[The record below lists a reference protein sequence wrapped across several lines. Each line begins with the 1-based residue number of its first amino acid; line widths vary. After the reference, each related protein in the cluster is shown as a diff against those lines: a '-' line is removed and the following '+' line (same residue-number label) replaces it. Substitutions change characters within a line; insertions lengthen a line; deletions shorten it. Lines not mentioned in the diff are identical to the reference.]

1 MTGHPGV
8 IVTLDGEVHP
18 PGTPLLFADDLAA
31 VRGDGVFET
40 LLVRDGGACLVEAHL
55 GRLSHSAKLLDL
67 PEPDLSAWRQAIDLA
82 ARQWATDTADEGAMR
97 LVYSRGR
104 ERGSAPTA
112 YVTVNPVAD
121 RIAAARRD
129 GVAAVTLPRELPST
143 GVEAMPWLL
152 AGAKTL
158 SYAVNMAALR
168 HAARQGAGDVIFV
181 SSDGYVLEGPRST
194 VVIAVGGEGVG
205 SNVCLLTPPPW
216 YPILRGTTQQA
227 LFGVARA
234 KGYDCDYRALR
245 VADLFAAQGI
255 WLVSSMTLAARVH
268 TLDGRALP
276 SAPLAAEFA
285 ELVDA
290 AIVSD
295 R

>member
-8 IVTLDGEVHP
+8 VVTLNGEIHP

-55 GRLSHSAKLLDL
+55 GRLSYSAKLMDL
-67 PEPDLSAWRQAIDLA
+67 PEPDLPRWRHAIDLA
-82 ARQWATDTADEGAMR
+82 AQRWAADTADEGAMR

-112 YVTVNPVAD
+112 YVTVNPMAD
-121 RIAAARRD
+121 RITAARRD
-129 GVAAVTLPRELPST
+129 GVAAVTLPRELPAT

-158 SYAVNMAALR
+158 SYAINMAALR

-194 VVIAVGGEGVG
+194 VVVAVDGGGG
-205 SNVCLLTPPPW
+205 GGNVCLLTPPPW

-227 LFGVARA
+227 LFGLARA

-268 TLDGRALP
+268 TLDGQVLP
-276 SAPLAAEFA
+276 IAPMATEFA

>member
-1 MTGHPGV
+1 MTGGPGV
-8 IVTLDGEVHP
+8 VVTLDGEVHP
-18 PGTPLLFADDLAA
+18 PETPLLFADDLAA

-40 LLVRDGGACLVEAHL
+40 LLVRAGGACLVEAHL
-55 GRLSHSAKLLDL
+55 GRLTHSAKLLDL
-67 PEPDLSAWRQAIDLA
+67 PEPDLAAWRHAIDLA
-82 ARQWATDTADEGAMR
+82 ARQWAADTVDEGAMR

-104 ERGSAPTA
+104 ERGSAVTA
-112 YVTVNPVAD
+112 YVTVNPIAD

-129 GVAAVTLPRELPST
+129 GVAAVTLPRELPAS

-158 SYAVNMAALR
+158 SYAINMAALR
-168 HAARQGAGDVIFV
+168 HAAREGAGDVIFV

-194 VVIAVGGEGVG
+194 VVIAVGGGD
-205 SNVCLLTPPPW
+205 NVCLLPPPPW

-245 VADLFAAQGI
+245 VADLFAAQGL

-268 TLDGRALP
+268 TLDGRVLP
-276 SAPLAAEFA
+276 SAPMGAEFA

>member
-1 MTGHPGV
+1 MTGGPGV
-8 IVTLDGEVHP
+8 VVTLDGEVHP
-18 PGTPLLFADDLAA
+18 PETPLLFADDLAA

-40 LLVRDGGACLVEAHL
+40 LLVRAGGACLVEAHL
-55 GRLSHSAKLLDL
+55 GRLTHSAKLLDL
-67 PEPDLSAWRQAIDLA
+67 PEPDLAAWRHAIDLA
-82 ARQWATDTADEGAMR
+82 ARQWAADSADEGAMR

-104 ERGSAPTA
+104 ERGSAATA
-112 YVTVNPVAD
+112 YVTVNPIAD
-121 RIAAARRD
+121 RITAARRD
-129 GVAAVTLPRELPST
+129 GVAAVTLPRELPAS

-158 SYAVNMAALR
+158 SYAINMAALR

-194 VVIAVGGEGVG
+194 VVIAVGGGD
-205 SNVCLLTPPPW
+205 NVCLLTPPPW

-245 VADLFAAQGI
+245 VADLFAAQGL

-268 TLDGRALP
+268 TLDGRVLP
-276 SAPLAAEFA
+276 SAPMGAEFA

>member
-40 LLVRDGGACLVEAHL
+40 LLVRDGRACLVEAHL
-55 GRLSHSAKLLDL
+55 DRLSHSAKLLEL
-67 PEPDLSAWRQAIDLA
+67 PEPDLAAWRRAQ
-82 ARQWATDTADEGAMR
+82 QWVSATTDEAAMR

-112 YVTVNPVAD
+112 YVTVNSVAD
-121 RIAAARRD
+121 RIASVRRNGLAAI
-129 GVAAVTLPRELPST
+129 TLPRELPSS
-143 GVEAMPWLL
+143 GVEGMPWLL

-158 SYAVNMAALR
+158 SYAINMAALR
-168 HAARQGAGDVIFV
+168 HADRHGAGDVVFV
-181 SSDGYVLEGPRST
+181 STDDG
-194 VVIAVGGEGVG
+194 
-205 SNVCLLTPPPW
+205 NVCLLTPPPW

-268 TLDGRALP
+268 TLDGRVLP
-276 SAPLAAEFA
+276 PAPLAAEFA

-290 AIVSD
+290 AIISD

>member
-1 MTGHPGV
+1 MTGGSGV
-8 IVTLDGEVHP
+8 VVTLDGEVHP
-18 PGTPLLFADDLAA
+18 PETPLLFADDLAA

-40 LLVRDGGACLVEAHL
+40 LLVRAGGACLVEAHL
-55 GRLSHSAKLLDL
+55 GRLTHSAKLLDL
-67 PEPDLSAWRQAIDLA
+67 PEPDLAAWRHAIDLA
-82 ARQWATDTADEGAMR
+82 ARQWAADTADEGAMR

-104 ERGSAPTA
+104 ERGSAATA
-112 YVTVNPVAD
+112 YVTVNPIAD
-121 RIAAARRD
+121 RITGARRD
-129 GVAAVTLPRELPST
+129 GVAAVTLPRELPSS

-158 SYAVNMAALR
+158 SYAINMAALR

-194 VVIAVGGEGVG
+194 VVIAVGGGD
-205 SNVCLLTPPPW
+205 NVCLLTPPPW

-245 VADLFAAQGI
+245 VADLFAAQGL

-268 TLDGRALP
+268 TLDGRVLP
-276 SAPLAAEFA
+276 SAPMGAEFA

>member
-40 LLVRDGGACLVEAHL
+40 LLIRDGRACLIDAHL
-55 GRLSHSAKLLDL
+55 DRLSHSAKLVEL
-67 PEPDLSAWRQAIDLA
+67 PEPDLSAWRHAIDLA
-82 ARQWATDTADEGAMR
+82 TKQWVCDSSDEAMMR

-112 YVTVNPVAD
+112 YVMVNPIAD
-121 RIAAARRD
+121 RITAVRRD
-129 GVAAVTLPRELPST
+129 GLAAITLPRELPSS
-143 GVEAMPWLL
+143 GIEKMPWLL

-158 SYAVNMAALR
+158 SYAINMAALR
-168 HAARQGAGDVIFV
+168 YADHRGAGDVIFV
-181 SSDGYVLEGPRST
+181 SSDGYILEGPRST
-194 VVIAVGGEGVG
+194 VVIATAGEDG
-205 SNVCLLTPPPW
+205 NVCLLTPPPW

-227 LFGVARA
+227 LFAVARA

-245 VADLFAAQGI
+245 VADLHAAQGI

-268 TLDGRALP
+268 TLDGQRLPRASLT
-276 SAPLAAEFA
+276 AEFA
-285 ELVDA
+285 ALIDA

>member
-1 MTGHPGV
+1 MTGQPGV
-8 IVTLDGEVHP
+8 VVTLDGKVHP
-18 PGTPLLFADDLAA
+18 PGTPLLFPDDLAA
-31 VRGDGVFET
+31 VHGDGVFEA

-55 GRLSHSAKLLDL
+55 GRLSHSAKRLDL
-67 PEPDLSAWRQAIDLA
+67 PEPDLGAWRHAIQLA
-82 ARQWATDTADEGAMR
+82 ARQWAADTADEGAMR

-104 ERGSAPTA
+104 ERGSTPTA
-112 YVTVNPVAD
+112 YVTVNPIAD
-121 RIAAARRD
+121 RITAARRD
-129 GVAAVTLPRELPST
+129 GVAAVTLPRELPAT

-158 SYAVNMAALR
+158 SYAINMAALR

-181 SSDGYVLEGPRST
+181 SSDDYVLESPRST
-194 VVIAVGGEGVG
+194 VVIAVGGGD
-205 SNVCLLTPPPW
+205 NLCLLTPPPW

-255 WLVSSMTLAARVH
+255 WLVSSMRLAARVH
-268 TLDGRALP
+268 TLDGRELRRA
-276 SAPLAAEFA
+276 AMAAEFA
-285 ELVDA
+285 KLVDA